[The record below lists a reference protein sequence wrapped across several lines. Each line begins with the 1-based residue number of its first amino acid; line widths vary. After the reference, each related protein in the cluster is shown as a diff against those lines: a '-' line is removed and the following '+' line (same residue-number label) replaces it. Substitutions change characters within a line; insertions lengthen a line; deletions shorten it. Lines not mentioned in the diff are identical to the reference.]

1 MARVLV
7 LNINVSQRINWFTR
21 TSIFERILVASFLIS
36 FFPLLINIWLYFS
49 STEKLLFSES
59 QQKLEA
65 LIDIKNSSISAFT
78 ERELDK
84 VQAFA
89 STPFLAEA
97 LDVSRAARARESAGS
112 IEYQSMMSGY
122 VDILQNYQQ
131 IMDYQDLILLDKGG
145 AILFRLSA
153 NNKGG
158 PSGTS
163 DLSFSN
169 ASGERF
175 GSRPEYLLNEKFR
188 QKIDQV
194 ILTKKAA
201 FYNVGFH
208 SQMKQSTLVIAPVL
222 NDEAVLG
229 IAVLTIEQKEL
240 FDIFDAHNTLGES
253 GEFIML
259 GEDLGRVVS
268 YSPLRFKSILDSEN
282 GIGVNEDGT
291 RELYDEVVRRGDG
304 KPYVTRFFEDYRGHQ
319 VFSVWRKLDSFDR
332 VLVVKVDKDELLA
345 GINNVQ
351 KISWWVALASLFF
364 VIPASFVLAQAISV
378 PIKNLEKATVNIASG
393 NKDINLKHEGGAEI
407 SALAVSF
414 QLMALR
420 VESFKG
426 RLTKQLNEQQ
436 ELANKFQ
443 KSCDQAE
450 KGEAII
456 SNILDNAAESMV
468 TLDARGQ
475 VQSFNAAAEIL
486 FLWAR
491 KEALGQ
497 PFTKFLDLDSIPCDD
512 SKKLFGKLSL
522 GSQELSGVKYDKERF
537 MLELSLAKVKIEKET
552 LYTAIIRDITER
564 KKTEYYLEQAK
575 HAAEEASH
583 SKTLFLANVSHELKT
598 PMNSILGFTRR
609 LKLRLKGVIGEQDLD
624 CLETVHN
631 NAENLLGLI
640 TDLLDLSTLDAGEM
654 KLKIERVDVVSLLR
668 KVGQQLTPLAEEKH
682 LTLYFDLPVIR
693 DEIFL
698 DPRKVSQIAVNL
710 LYNSIKYT
718 DEGEICL
725 GMEAVNDPDFG
736 DAVKFYVRDTGIGIK
751 EQDQQCLFKNFSQL
765 DAGTSRERDGAGLGL
780 AITSELVALHGGKI
794 EVKSTL
800 GEGSQF
806 SVTLPR
812 AS

>member
-1 MARVLV
+1 MNAK
-7 LNINVSQRINWFTR
+7 VSQRINWFTR

-65 LIDIKNSSISAFT
+65 IIDVKNSSINAFT
-78 ERELDK
+78 KRELDK

-89 STPFLAEA
+89 NTPFLAEA
-97 LDVSRAARARESAGS
+97 FDLAKVSRERGSAGS
-112 IEYQSMMSGY
+112 VEYQALMNGY
-122 VDILQNYQQ
+122 IKVFKNYQQ
-131 IMDYQDLILLDKGG
+131 IMDYQDLILLDKDG
-145 AILFRLSA
+145 AMLFRLSV
-153 NNKGG
+153 NNREGASK
-158 PSGTS
+158 TS
-163 DLSFSN
+163 ELSFSD
-169 ASGERF
+169 
-175 GSRPEYLLNEKFR
+175 GSDDLFNEKFR
-188 QKIDQV
+188 QQIGQV
-194 ILTKKAA
+194 IHTQKAA
-201 FYNVGFH
+201 LYNVGFH
-208 SQMKQSTLVIAPVL
+208 SSQMNQFTFVIAPL
-222 NDEAVLG
+222 LKDQAVLG
-229 IAVLTIEQKEL
+229 LVILTVEKKEL
-240 FDIFDAHNTLGES
+240 FSVFDVHNSLGGS
-253 GEFIML
+253 GEFIVL
-259 GEDLGRVVS
+259 GKNLGRVES
-268 YSPLRFKSILDSEN
+268 YFPLRFESIPGSS
-282 GIGVNEDGT
+282 GFGVNEADKI
-291 RELYDEVVRRGDG
+291 ELYNEVVKRGND
-304 KPYVTRFFEDYRGHQ
+304 KPYVTRFFKDYRGQQ

-332 VLVVKVDKDELLA
+332 VLVVKVDKEELLA
-345 GINNVQ
+345 GINSVQ
-351 KISWWVALASLFF
+351 KTSWLVALMSLLF
-364 VIPASFVLAQAISV
+364 VVPASFVLARAISI
-378 PIKNLEKATVNIASG
+378 PIKNLEKATVNIAAG
-393 NKDINLKHEGGAEI
+393 NKDFNLKHEGGAEI

-468 TLDARGQ
+468 TLDASGQ

-486 FLWAR
+486 FLWTR

-522 GSQELSGVKYDKERF
+522 GSQELAGVKYNKDKF

-564 KKTEYYLEQAK
+564 KKTEYYLKQAK
-575 HAAEEASH
+575 RAAEEASH

-654 KLKIERVDVVSLLR
+654 KLIIQRVDIVSLLE
-668 KVGQQLTPLAEEKH
+668 KVGKQLTPLAEEKNLVLH
-682 LTLYFDLPVIR
+682 CELPSTG
-693 DEIFL
+693 DEILL
-698 DPRKVSQIAVNL
+698 DPRKVSQIALNL

-725 GMEAVNDPDFG
+725 GMEAANDPDFG
-736 DAVKFYVRDTGIGIK
+736 DAIKFYVRDTGIGIR
-751 EQDQQCLFKNFSQL
+751 EQDQQYLFKNFFQL

-794 EVKSTL
+794 EVKSKL